1 MFRVA
6 VCDDEKHV
14 LKEVASRLTTAF
26 EAQCCPV
33 ELSVF
38 NDAKA
43 LLDAHERQPFDALFL
58 DIGLEDADG
67 IVLADKLRSESE
79 DFCIVYIS
87 SMEERVFESF
97 ATSPLR
103 FVRKDHLDEEL
114 DEAVAAVL
122 KWKQRHRRE
131 KLVVSVQGKLLSL
144 PIESIYY
151 VESLGKRQYIYSQS
165 GTHEIRN
172 TLHEL
177 EEKLLPMGF
186 LKPHKGYLVN
196 YRFVEAIES
205 NSISLKGGIS
215 IPVSKY
221 RLTALRQEYLSL
233 VTRNMDL

>member
-14 LKEVASRLTTAF
+14 LKEVTSRLTSAF
-26 EAQCCPV
+26 EAQCCPA
-33 ELSVF
+33 EISPF
-38 NDAKA
+38 CDARA
-43 LLDAHERQPFDALFL
+43 LVSEHEQQPFDALFL

-67 IVLADKLRSESE
+67 IVLADRLRRESE

-97 ATSPLR
+97 ATAPLR
-103 FVRKDHLDEEL
+103 FVRKNHLDAEL
-114 DEAVAAVL
+114 DDAVAAVL
-122 KWKQRHRRE
+122 RWRQKHRRE
-131 KLVVSVQGKLLSL
+131 KLVVTVQGKLLSL
-144 PIESIYY
+144 PVESICY
-151 VESLGKRQYIYSQS
+151 VESLGKRQYIYTQS

-172 TLHEL
+172 TLREL
-177 EEKLLPMGF
+177 EEKLLPLGF

-196 YRFVEAIES
+196 YRFVEVIES
-205 NSISLKGGIS
+205 NSIFLKGGLS

-233 VTRNMDL
+233 VTRNADL